1 MIWITVKSQ
10 KTNKLVYDKIFTKPP
25 AGVRLEDLCHAI
37 MEYAEH
43 EGFVEK
49 AEPVAVDVNLLTNNK
64 FVNHSTYQF

>member
-10 KTNKLVYDKIFTKPP
+10 KTNKIVYDKIFTKAP
-25 AGVRLEDLCHAI
+25 AGVRLETLCQTI

-49 AEPVAVDVNLLTNNK
+49 AESVAVDVNLLTNNK